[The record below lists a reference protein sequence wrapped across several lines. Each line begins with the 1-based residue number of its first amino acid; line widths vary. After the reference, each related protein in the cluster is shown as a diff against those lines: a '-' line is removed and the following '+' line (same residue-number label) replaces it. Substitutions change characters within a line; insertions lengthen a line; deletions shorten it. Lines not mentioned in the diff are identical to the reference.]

1 MVEPQQIFLKQFRH
15 LGLDSPKGARKKDTS
30 QTDIFL
36 TDDESLSLSV
46 CKAAQ
51 CDLSAEDDVLGD
63 VKTVSPIHSNE
74 TVYED
79 CREEMEVTEDSRE
92 IENSKEME
100 DSRESE
106 VPSNNNSRLIDA
118 GRKKEES
125 IPVESEQIGCAPAN
139 DEGNVERDEFSENF
153 EESNIEVAE
162 EEEFED
168 GSSEESEES
177 DSSGDPSWIEEPCE
191 TSEEEEE
198 EEEEEKMISGVK
210 LPADLREVDSLSL
223 SVCLSET
230 GPVSLA
236 SHCGCKGRGSK
247 KIQKIV

>member
-1 MVEPQQIFLKQFRH
+1 ME
-15 LGLDSPKGARKKDTS
+15 GSG
-30 QTDIFL
+30 DI
-36 TDDESLSLSV
+36 
-46 CKAAQ
+46 
-51 CDLSAEDDVLGD
+51 ED
-63 VKTVSPIHSNE
+63 
-74 TVYED
+74 
-79 CREEMEVTEDSRE
+79 
-92 IENSKEME
+92 SKEME

-125 IPVESEQIGCAPAN
+125 ISVESEQIGCAPAN

-153 EESNIEVAE
+153 EESNIEEAE

-191 TSEEEEE
+191 TSEEEEV
-198 EEEEEKMISGVK
+198 ISGVK

-223 SVCLSET
+223 SVCLSEG

-236 SHCGCKGRGSK
+236 SSCGCKGRG
-247 KIQKIV
+247 